1 MKLFEVDLL
10 SNDFNNFN
18 VKYVVAKDITEA
30 KKKAEEF
37 KNDSYVSVS
46 EVKVDGYNI
55 TVRKARKA

>member
-37 KNDSYVSVS
+37 KSNSYVSVS

-55 TVRKARKA
+55 TVRKTRKV

>member
-10 SNDFNNFN
+10 SNDFNHFN
-18 VKYVVAKDITEA
+18 VKYIVAKDITEA

-37 KNDSYVSVS
+37 KSNSYVSVS

>member
-37 KNDSYVSVS
+37 KSNSYVSVS

-55 TVRKARKA
+55 TVRKARKV